1 MTDNNIPSIINIAL
15 VGGGDLCKELL
26 EKTTFDLKQE
36 DVFTPIIAVADPDDE
51 VPGML
56 LARKRG
62 LITVEDYHD
71 LYDPR
76 YSIHLIIILR
86 PEPFILEDI
95 LATRPKRIRILS
107 YHVFEIFWKAIDQEE
122 RKLREQNKAIETIL
136 NGIQDFI
143 SVITPDMTIVDANE
157 ALLNNLE
164 LSRDKVIGRK
174 CYEVLQRDQIDCAS
188 RNDQVCPLME
198 VIRSKRPVRQ
208 VRTHKGRKNK
218 IHHIEVNI
226 YPVWEKGGKI
236 SKFIHISRDIT
247 KRMEEEEEMT
257 RRLEQMVEERT
268 RQLKETHEKLI
279 HKDKMASLGKLSA
292 SVVHEINNPIAGI
305 LNLILLIKRI
315 IQENPVGK
323 KEMDEFLRYLILME
337 NETRRTSRIVSYLLA
352 FSRQNKMEPKP
363 LNLNKLIEHTL
374 FLNSNLLKINK
385 VKVQY
390 RFDQNLPDLVG
401 SEDQLQQVIMNL
413 VSNAVESV
421 ESKGK
426 GVLTISTKYIPETER
441 VVAKFQDTGTGI
453 PQENFTS
460 IFEPFFTTK
469 KQGKGVGLG
478 LSLAYG
484 IIQEHGGYIK
494 VSSTVGK
501 GTTFKIDLPLRH

>member
-1 MTDNNIPSIINIAL
+1 MTEKTTPIINIAL
-15 VGGGDLCKELL
+15 VGGGDLCRELL
-26 EKTTFDLKQE
+26 EKTTFNLEKE
-36 DVFTPIIAVADPDDE
+36 DVNYPIIAVADPNPNS
-51 VPGML
+51 PGML
-56 LARKRG
+56 LAMERG
-62 LITVEDYHD
+62 LITVNDYHE

-86 PEPFILEDI
+86 PEPVILQDI
-95 LATRPKRIRILS
+95 LATRPTRIRILS
-107 YHVFEIFWKAIDQEE
+107 YHVFEIFWKAIGQEE
-122 RKLREQNKAIETIL
+122 RKLREQNRAMETIL
-136 NGIQDFI
+136 NGIQDYI

-157 ALLNNLE
+157 AFLNNLE
-164 LSRDKVIGRK
+164 LTRDKVIGRK
-174 CYEVLQRDQIDCAS
+174 CYEVLQRDQLDCTSKLDHA
-188 RNDQVCPLME
+188 CPLME
-198 VIRSKRPVRQ
+198 VIRTKEPVRQ
-208 VRTHKGRKNK
+208 VRMQMGHHKK
-218 IHHIEVNI
+218 IHYIEVNI
-226 YPVWEKGGKI
+226 YPVWEKSGKI
-236 SKFIHISRDIT
+236 SKFIHISRNIT
-247 KRMEEEEEMT
+247 KRMEEEEEIT

-268 RQLKETHEKLI
+268 RQLRETHDKLV

-305 LNLILLIKRI
+305 LNLILLMKRI

-323 KEMDEFLRYLILME
+323 KEIDEFLRYLILME

-352 FSRQNKMEPKP
+352 FSRQNKMELKP
-363 LNLNKLIEHTL
+363 FNLNKLIEHTL

-390 RFDQNLPDLVG
+390 RLDQDLPDLVG
-401 SEDQLQQVIMNL
+401 SEDQIQQVIMNL

-426 GVLTISTKYIPETER
+426 GVLKIATKYFPGTGR
-441 VVAKFQDTGTGI
+441 VTAKFQDNGIGI
-453 PQENFTS
+453 PQENFTL

-484 IIQEHGGYIK
+484 IIQEHGGFIK
-494 VSSTVGK
+494 VNSTIGE
-501 GTTFKIDLPLRH
+501 GTTFKIDLPLKH

>member
-1 MTDNNIPSIINIAL
+1 
-15 VGGGDLCKELL
+15 
-26 EKTTFDLKQE
+26 
-36 DVFTPIIAVADPDDE
+36 
-51 VPGML
+51 
-56 LARKRG
+56 
-62 LITVEDYHD
+62 
-71 LYDPR
+71 
-76 YSIHLIIILR
+76 
-86 PEPFILEDI
+86 
-95 LATRPKRIRILS
+95 
-107 YHVFEIFWKAIDQEE
+107 
-122 RKLREQNKAIETIL
+122 
-136 NGIQDFI
+136 
-143 SVITPDMTIVDANE
+143 MTIVDANE
-157 ALLNNLE
+157 AFLNNIK

-174 CYEVLQRDQIDCAS
+174 CYEVLQRDQIDCTS
-188 RNDQVCPLME
+188 KEDQTCPLME
-198 VIRSKRPVRQ
+198 VIRNKRPVRQ
-208 VRTHKGRKNK
+208 VRTQQGSHNK
-218 IHHIEVNI
+218 LHHIEVNI

-247 KRMEEEEEMT
+247 KRMEEEEEIT

-315 IQENPVGK
+315 IQENNIGK
-323 KEMDEFLRYLILME
+323 KEMDDFFRYLILME

-363 LNLNKLIEHTL
+363 LNLNRIIEHTI

-421 ESKGK
+421 ESRGK

-453 PQENFTS
+453 PQENFTL

-484 IIQEHGGYIK
+484 IIQEHGGFIK
-494 VSSTVGK
+494 VSSTIGK
-501 GTTFKIDLPLRH
+501 GTVFKIDLPLRH